1 MSLTQY
7 PVFTIGHSNHAPA
20 AFSALLVRHGVDAVA
35 DVRSAPYSR
44 YTPHFNHDA
53 LSALL
58 DDLGIAYD
66 FLGGELGGR
75 PADRSCYDA
84 AGRVRYDRVAAT
96 DAFDDGIR
104 RIIHNADDRRIA
116 LLCSEK
122 EPLECHRTL
131 LIARNLAA
139 RGVVV
144 EHILADG
151 ALESQDAAMSR
162 LVDLHKLPQQGD
174 LFRSRDD
181 IIAAALER
189 QAQKF
194 AYVDARLPDGKDG
207 GENNGYG
214 GNGWDG
220 RNDGDN
226 WEDLI

>member
-1 MSLTQY
+1 MSITQY
-7 PVFTIGHSNHAPA
+7 PVFTVGHSNHPPA
-20 AFSALLVRHGVDAVA
+20 AFITLLVRHGVDEIA

-53 LSALL
+53 LSELL
-58 DDLGIAYD
+58 EDVGIGYA

-84 AGRVRYDRVAAT
+84 AGRVLYDRVAET

-131 LIARNLAA
+131 LIARNLAD
-139 RGVVV
+139 RGVAV

-151 ALESQDAAMSR
+151 ALESNDAAMSR
-162 LVDLHKLPQQGD
+162 LLHLHKLPQQGD
-174 LFRSRDD
+174 MFRSRDD
-181 IIAAALER
+181 VIAEALHR

-194 AYVDARLPDGKDG
+194 AYVAALPPDGSDGRDG
-207 GENNGYG
+207 GDAWNARD
-214 GNGWDG
+214 DG
-220 RNDGDN
+220 FDSDN
-226 WEDLI
+226 WEDLP